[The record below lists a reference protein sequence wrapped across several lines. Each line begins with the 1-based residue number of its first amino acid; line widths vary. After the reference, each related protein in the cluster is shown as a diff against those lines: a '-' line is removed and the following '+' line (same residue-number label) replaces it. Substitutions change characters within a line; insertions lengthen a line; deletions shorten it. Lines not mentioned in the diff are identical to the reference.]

1 MSPGPRLLQPP
12 KYLNIRSKRYEICD
26 VWRMMMWS
34 QGLLHFSTASASIN
48 IGQLEQ
54 QLILL
59 LEPRKIRQTLI
70 ELHGMAERSYW
81 RVNNKVRSQ
90 QCGTGGVDP

>member
-1 MSPGPRLLQPP
+1 MWNKIKMSLACRFELDMVVTSG
-12 KYLNIRSKRYEICD
+12 
-26 VWRMMMWS
+26 
-34 QGLLHFSTASASIN
+34 GLLHLSASASVN
-48 IGQLEQ
+48 IGQMEQ

-90 QCGTGGVDP
+90 QCGTG

>member
-1 MSPGPRLLQPP
+1 MTRARGFP
-12 KYLNIRSKRYEICD
+12 
-26 VWRMMMWS
+26 
-34 QGLLHFSTASASIN
+34 HFSAASASVN

-59 LEPRKIRQTLI
+59 LEPRKIRQALI

-81 RVNNKVRSQ
+81 RVNNKVRDQS
-90 QCGTGGVDP
+90 CGTGGPDHKYLS

>member
-1 MSPGPRLLQPP
+1 MRCLVHDVLWGLLQ
-12 KYLNIRSKRYEICD
+12 
-26 VWRMMMWS
+26 
-34 QGLLHFSTASASIN
+34 FSPASASVN

-81 RVNNKVRSQ
+81 RVNNKVR
-90 QCGTGGVDP
+90 GH